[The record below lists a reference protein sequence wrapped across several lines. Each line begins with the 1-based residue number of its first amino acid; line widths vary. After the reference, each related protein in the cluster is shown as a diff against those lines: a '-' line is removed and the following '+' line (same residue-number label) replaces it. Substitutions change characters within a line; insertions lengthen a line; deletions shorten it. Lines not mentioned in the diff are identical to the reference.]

1 MKAYDLGN
9 SQHEKKRPV
18 SSRNTNVSQYFV
30 LAFRWPDDKC
40 IANLTFFSDINS
52 VFGIFFVISIF
63 SLKNIKQFVK
73 NNLILL
79 NLKNVYCSRSTH
91 FLQPYPNPTVNVNLT
106 YVSNVKYLLGT
117 LFEFTA
123 FTLKLVIN
131 LANIYLFKVIN
142 RNPKKKW
149 YIVEVTNKN
158 AIILFVQFKKH
169 EKHPGRSVTLGKV
182 AGSSLQLY

>member
-1 MKAYDLGN
+1 M
-9 SQHEKKRPV
+9 
-18 SSRNTNVSQYFV
+18 
-30 LAFRWPDDKC
+30 
-40 IANLTFFSDINS
+40 
-52 VFGIFFVISIF
+52 
-63 SLKNIKQFVK
+63 
-73 NNLILL
+73 
-79 NLKNVYCSRSTH
+79 
-91 FLQPYPNPTVNVNLT
+91 QPYPNPTVNVNLT

-158 AIILFVQFKKH
+158 TIILFVQFKKH